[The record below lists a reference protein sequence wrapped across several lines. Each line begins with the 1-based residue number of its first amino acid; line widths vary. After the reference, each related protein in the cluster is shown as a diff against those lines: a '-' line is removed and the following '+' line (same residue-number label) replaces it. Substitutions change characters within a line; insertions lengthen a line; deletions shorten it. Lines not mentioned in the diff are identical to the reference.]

1 MIGRVFNFIILV
13 FGSEATD
20 HESSQLFILN
30 LYLEGTWVFVITVHV
45 LTIIL
50 FLLPIF
56 EDSYTCISASAKD

>member
-13 FGSEATD
+13 FGSEGTD

-30 LYLEGTWVFVITVHV
+30 LNLEGTWVFVITVHV

-50 FLLPIF
+50 FLMPIF
-56 EDSYTCISASAKD
+56 ED